1 MFQIGER
8 VLYGFHGVCDI
19 IGSEE
24 QRVDRKCITY
34 LILEPIG
41 QPGSRYM
48 VPTHN
53 AAAMGKLKRMMTRE
67 ELECMIHSEEVRK
80 DYWIQ
85 DEGQRKQ
92 NYRERINSG
101 DQEKLMGMVHT
112 LYCHKAEQTATG
124 RKMHLC
130 DDNFLRDA
138 EKMLISEV
146 SAIMNMD
153 MDEAKQFI
161 RTALNNL

>member
-8 VLYGFHGVCDI
+8 VLYGFYGACDI
-19 IGSEE
+19 IGVEE
-24 QRVDRKCITY
+24 QMVDRKCITY

-53 AAAMGKLKRMMTRE
+53 AVAMGKLKQMLTRE
-67 ELECMIHSEEVRK
+67 ELECMIHSEEVCK

-85 DEGQRKQ
+85 DESQRKQ
-92 NYRERINSG
+92 NYRELINSG
-101 DQEKLMGMVHT
+101 DREKLMGMVHT
-112 LYCHKAEQTATG
+112 LYCHKTEQIAAG
-124 RKMHLC
+124 RKIHQC
-130 DDNFLRDA
+130 DENFLRDA

-146 SAIMNMD
+146 SVIMNMD